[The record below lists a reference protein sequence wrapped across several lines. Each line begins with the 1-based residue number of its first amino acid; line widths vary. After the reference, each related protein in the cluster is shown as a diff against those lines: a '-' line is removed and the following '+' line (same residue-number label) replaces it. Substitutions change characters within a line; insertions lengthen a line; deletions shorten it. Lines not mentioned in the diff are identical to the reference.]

1 MMRDWMT
8 MGTTTYACPSGSTV
22 SVAFFD
28 TDVLGGK
35 DVFVKWGESGRPAS
49 LLSTQMLAETV

>member
-49 LLSTQMLAETV
+49 LLST